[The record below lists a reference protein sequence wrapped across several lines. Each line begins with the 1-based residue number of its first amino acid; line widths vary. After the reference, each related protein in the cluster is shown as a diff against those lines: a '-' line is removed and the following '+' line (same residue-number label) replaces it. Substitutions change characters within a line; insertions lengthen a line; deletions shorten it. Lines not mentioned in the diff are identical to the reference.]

1 MTQEAHTR
9 NQQVNEINQSIQG
22 IQSQMNLSGTMSRYN
37 VQIMTQEEY
46 DAIDNRDPNTFY
58 FITDEPEEETFP
70 DEEL

>member
-1 MTQEAHTR
+1 
-9 NQQVNEINQSIQG
+9 
-22 IQSQMNLSGTMSRYN
+22 MNLLGTMSRYN

-46 DAIDNRDPNTFY
+46 DAIENRDPNTFY